1 MTQSLP
7 LSNRFKCIT
16 KCIPVKGKKE
26 TEPSEY
32 LGYICYN
39 CNIVN
44 GKEAIKDFVQKT
56 LGCGCPEEVFRQIES
71 QADVPLDDHVRAG
84 RINIGN
90 RLLIYIAEIKEEE
103 TLMSLL
109 PFLIEKGKTER
120 DSLQFNRFRL
130 VLATDEN
137 STIDQKAK
145 ALFETIEKDEK
156 IHLHTIKR
164 NRYPSVIMPHKNLCF
179 WKQNI

>member
-1 MTQSLP
+1 MD
-7 LSNRFKCIT
+7 
-16 KCIPVKGKKE
+16 
-26 TEPSEY
+26 
-32 LGYICYN
+32 
-39 CNIVN
+39 
-44 GKEAIKDFVQKT
+44 GKEAIKEFVQKT

-71 QADVPLDDHVRAG
+71 QADVPLDNHVRAG

-103 TLMSLL
+103 NLMTLL
-109 PFLIEKGKTER
+109 PFLIDKGKTER

-137 STIDQKAK
+137 STIEQQAN

-156 IHLHTIKR
+156 IHLHTIRK
-164 NRYPSVIMPHKNLCF
+164 NNIPSL
-179 WKQNI
+179 

>member
-1 MTQSLP
+1 MD
-7 LSNRFKCIT
+7 
-16 KCIPVKGKKE
+16 
-26 TEPSEY
+26 
-32 LGYICYN
+32 
-39 CNIVN
+39 
-44 GKEAIKDFVQKT
+44 GKEAIKEFVQKT

-103 TLMSLL
+103 NLMTLL
-109 PFLIEKGKTER
+109 PFLIDKGKTER

-137 STIDQKAK
+137 STIEQQAN

-156 IHLHTIKR
+156 IHLHTIR
-164 NRYPSVIMPHKNLCF
+164 KN
-179 WKQNI
+179 NIPPL

>member
-1 MTQSLP
+1 MYP
-7 LSNRFKCIT
+7 CERE
-16 KCIPVKGKKE
+16 KE
-26 TEPSEY
+26 AAPAEY

-39 CNIVN
+39 YNIVK
-44 GKEAIKDFVQKT
+44 GKEALKDFVQKT

-84 RINIGN
+84 RINVGN
-90 RLLIYIAEIKEEE
+90 RLLIYVVEIKEEE
-103 TLMSLL
+103 TLVSLL

-130 VLATDEN
+130 VLATEEN

-145 ALFETIEKDEK
+145 ALFEPIEKDEK

-164 NRYPSVIMPHKNLCF
+164 KDIPPL
-179 WKQNI
+179 

>member
-1 MTQSLP
+1 M
-7 LSNRFKCIT
+7 NH
-16 KCIPVKGKKE
+16 
-26 TEPSEY
+26 SEFQR
-32 LGYICYN
+32 YICYN
-39 CNIVN
+39 CNNVN

-71 QADVPLDDHVRAG
+71 QAEVPLDDHVRAG
-84 RINIGN
+84 RINVGN
-90 RLLIYIAEIKEEE
+90 RLLIYVVEIKEEE

-109 PFLIEKGKTER
+109 PFLIDKGKTER

-156 IHLHTIKR
+156 IYLHTIKR
-164 NRYPSVIMPHKNLCF
+164 KDIPPL
-179 WKQNI
+179 

>member
-1 MTQSLP
+1 M
-7 LSNRFKCIT
+7 
-16 KCIPVKGKKE
+16 
-26 TEPSEY
+26 
-32 LGYICYN
+32 
-39 CNIVN
+39 N

-71 QADVPLDDHVRAG
+71 QAEVLLGDHVRAG

-90 RLLIYIAEIKEEE
+90 RLLIYVVDIKAEE

-137 STIDQKAK
+137 SRIDQKAK
-145 ALFETIEKDEK
+145 DLFETISKDDK
-156 IHLHTIKR
+156 IHLHIIKR
-164 NRYPSVIMPHKNLCF
+164 KDIPLL
-179 WKQNI
+179 

>member
-1 MTQSLP
+1 M
-7 LSNRFKCIT
+7 
-16 KCIPVKGKKE
+16 
-26 TEPSEY
+26 
-32 LGYICYN
+32 
-39 CNIVN
+39 
-44 GKEAIKDFVQKT
+44 
-56 LGCGCPEEVFRQIES
+56 FRQIES

-103 TLMSLL
+103 NLMTLL
-109 PFLIEKGKTER
+109 PFLIDKGKTER

-137 STIDQKAK
+137 STIEQQAN

-156 IHLHTIKR
+156 IHLAYHKKKQ
-164 NRYPSVIMPHKNLCF
+164 YSSVVMPYKNLCF
-179 WKQNI
+179 MEA

>member
-1 MTQSLP
+1 MD
-7 LSNRFKCIT
+7 
-16 KCIPVKGKKE
+16 
-26 TEPSEY
+26 
-32 LGYICYN
+32 
-39 CNIVN
+39 
-44 GKEAIKDFVQKT
+44 GKEALKEFIQKT
-56 LGCGCPEEVFRQIES
+56 LGCGCPEEVFRKIES
-71 QADVPLDDHVRAG
+71 QADVLLDDHVRAG
-84 RINIGN
+84 RINVGN
-90 RLLIYIAEIKEEE
+90 RLLIYIVDIKEEE

-137 STIDQKAK
+137 STIEQEAR

-164 NRYPSVIMPHKNLCF
+164 KNIPPL
-179 WKQNI
+179 